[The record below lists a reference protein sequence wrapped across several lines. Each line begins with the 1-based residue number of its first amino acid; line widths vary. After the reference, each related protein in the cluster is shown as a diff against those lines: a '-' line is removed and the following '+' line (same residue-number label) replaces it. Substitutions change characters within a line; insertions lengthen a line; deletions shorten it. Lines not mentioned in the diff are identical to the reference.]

1 MDIDYNELFGVTP
14 EDTGENEQEV
24 TDPAGDTRSESG
36 SDSDTGRIRFA
47 DSSGSKQT
55 IEEPETDT
63 RPESDSDSGTERIRS
78 ADSFGSKPDSGSSA
92 SPESD
97 QDEQTPE
104 ENAKYAAARRKAE
117 KERDDAIAAE
127 QARSE
132 AAMQEIFAKSG
143 FVNPYTHMPIK
154 NKAEFDAYINQRDQ
168 EAQKEAAAKRDK
180 ELRKAGLSQE
190 TIDGMINEHPAVKQ
204 AREMAQREMTR
215 VQQERAAAAKR
226 MIDEDVAQIAALDP
240 DVKTI
245 EDVFKSEN
253 ANKVLDLTRRGYR
266 LSDAYRIINNDKIV
280 ERQVNSRLQAA
291 TQAEINKKASK
302 DHLKATGKSKTGGE
316 EPLSQETIN
325 SYRLLMPNATIEQIK
340 AYEAKYKNKKG

>member
-1 MDIDYNELFGVTP
+1 MDIDYNELFGLNP

-24 TDPAGDTRSESG
+24 TDPVSDTRSESG
-36 SDSDTGRIRFA
+36 SDSDTGRIRSA

-63 RPESDSDSGTERIRS
+63 STDNT
-78 ADSFGSKPDSGSSA
+78 DSGSFA
-92 SPESD
+92 SPPHETED
-97 QDEQTPE
+97 DEPEEQTPE

-127 QARSE
+127 RARSD

-154 NKAEFDAYINQRDQ
+154 TKAEFDAYINQRDQ

-180 ELRKAGLSQE
+180 ELRKAGLSQD

-204 AREMAQREMTR
+204 AREMAQREAAR

-240 DVKTI
+240 DIKTI
-245 EDVFKSEN
+245 EDVLKSKD

-302 DHLKATGKSKTGGE
+302 DHLKATGKGKTGGE
-316 EPLSQETIN
+316 EPLTQEEIG
-325 SYRLLMPNATIEQIK
+325 YFRQWLPNATPDQIR
-340 AYEAKYKNKKG
+340 AYITKYNKSKKG

>member
-1 MDIDYNELFGVTP
+1 MDIDYNELFGLTP
-14 EDTGENEQEV
+14 GDTGENEQEV
-24 TDPAGDTRSESG
+24 TDPVNDTNTEQNT
-36 SDSDTGRIRFA
+36 DTI
-47 DSSGSKQT
+47 K
-55 IEEPETDT
+55 EPETDT
-63 RPESDSDSGTERIRS
+63 QPESDS
-78 ADSFGSKPDSGSSA
+78 GSSTIPP
-92 SPESD
+92 PETED
-97 QDEQTPE
+97 DEPEQSPE

-127 QARSE
+127 RARSE
-132 AAMQEIFAKSG
+132 AAIQDILDKAG
-143 FVNPYTHMPIK
+143 FVNPYTGQPVK
-154 NKAEFDAYINQRDQ
+154 NKAEFDAYITRRND
-168 EAQKEAAAKRDK
+168 EAAREAAAKRDK

-204 AREMAQREMTR
+204 AREMAQREAAR

-226 MIDEDVAQIAALDP
+226 MIDEDIAQIAALDP

-340 AYEAKYKNKKG
+340 AYETKYKNKKG